1 MKHWYPR
8 GQFDLGVGGL
18 ALLRATPFRDR
29 SDLLAEI
36 SDRVC
41 ERAAWLTETVET
53 EEYDFRA
60 GYALWSDTYDSI
72 DNPLIALEEP
82 AIEPLL
88 AAVPPGTALDAACGT
103 GRLTARLVAH
113 GHRVIGVDGSE
124 TMLDKARG
132 RLPDVE
138 FRRGDLLALP
148 LPDESME
155 LAVCGLALEHC
166 EDLAPPVAELARV
179 LRPEGRL
186 LVSSLH
192 PFAVLLGGGA
202 FFLYAAGRRGL
213 IRSHPH
219 LASDYLEA
227 FSGAGLSLRTCLEPT
242 VTEDVAA
249 TLSAPLA
256 DQGTDAWMRDALVG
270 LPFALIWELERA

>member
-166 EDLAPPVAELARV
+166 EDW
-179 LRPEGRL
+179 LRPWPSWRGCSDPKAGCWSPASIRSRSCSEGAPSFSTRPGGAA
-186 LVSSLH
+186 S
-192 PFAVLLGGGA
+192 FAVT
-202 FFLYAAGRRGL
+202 
-213 IRSHPH
+213 
-219 LASDYLEA
+219 
-227 FSGAGLSLRTCLEPT
+227 RTLP
-242 VTEDVAA
+242 VT
-249 TLSAPLA
+249 TWRPFPAP
-256 DQGTDAWMRDALVG
+256 D
-270 LPFALIWELERA
+270 